1 MAGVKYTSAPARDD
15 LSESFRRS
23 LEDLYKDFRE
33 QGADERDMLL
43 EIRCFLEQYNERTSI

>member
-1 MAGVKYTSAPARDD
+1 MVGVKYASTPVRDD

-33 QGADERDMLL
+33 QGADESDMLL
-43 EIRCFLEQYNERTSI
+43 EIRCFLEKYNERTSS

>member
-1 MAGVKYTSAPARDD
+1 MAGVKYASPPARDD

-33 QGADERDMLL
+33 QGVAERDMLL
-43 EIRCFLEQYNERTSI
+43 EIRCFLEQYNERTSA